1 MSNHGDERGPGGQSV
16 FYCGRWHLCDTC
28 PVKPNP
34 PSLPPDITVFER
46 GWLSSNNILLRGER
60 ATALIDSGYATHA
73 GQTLALVRAAL
84 GERPLDVLV
93 NTHLHSDH
101 CGGNAALQAAYPAMR
116 THIPPGLAPHVSA
129 WNPEALTYAPTG
141 RTCPQFRFDALLVP
155 GTEIRLGGRLWQVH
169 AAPGHDTHSVIL
181 FEASARILVSAD
193 ALWERG
199 FGVVFPELEGLD
211 AFDELGDTIDLIES
225 LAPAIVI
232 PGHGA
237 VFTDVA
243 TSIASARERLKGF
256 VANPAKHTRHAAKV
270 LLKFKL
276 LEVQQMELDAL
287 TAWARATPYFQL
299 MFRQPDSGSEFE
311 PWTEGLIADLVR
323 VGAAVR
329 EGGLIRDAG

>member
-1 MSNHGDERGPGGQSV
+1 
-16 FYCGRWHLCDTC
+16 
-28 PVKPNP
+28 VKPHP
-34 PSLPPDITVFER
+34 TQLPGDITVFQR
-46 GWLSSNNILLRGER
+46 GWLSSNNILLRGEQ
-60 ATALIDSGYATHA
+60 ATTLIDSGYTTHA
-73 GQTLALVRAAL
+73 PQTLALVRAAL
-84 GERPLDVLV
+84 GERPLDLLV

-101 CGGNAALQAAYPAMR
+101 CGGNAALQAAYPAIK
-116 THIPPGLAPHVSA
+116 THIPPGLARHVSD
-129 WNPEALTYAPTG
+129 WNPQALTYTPTG
-141 RTCPQFRFDALLVP
+141 QTCPRFGFDALLSP
-155 GTEIRLGGRLWQVH
+155 GTEIRLGNRHWQVH

-211 AFDELGDTIDLIES
+211 AFDELGATIDLIEA

-243 TSIASARERLKGF
+243 TSIANARERLKGF

-276 LEVQQMELDAL
+276 LEVQQMELAAL
-287 TAWARATPYFQL
+287 IAWARATPYLQL
-299 MFRQPDSGSEFE
+299 MFRQPDSGSDFE
-311 PWTEGLIADLVR
+311 PWAEGLIADLVR
-323 VGAAVR
+323 SGAAAR
-329 EGGLIRDAG
+329 EGLTISNAG